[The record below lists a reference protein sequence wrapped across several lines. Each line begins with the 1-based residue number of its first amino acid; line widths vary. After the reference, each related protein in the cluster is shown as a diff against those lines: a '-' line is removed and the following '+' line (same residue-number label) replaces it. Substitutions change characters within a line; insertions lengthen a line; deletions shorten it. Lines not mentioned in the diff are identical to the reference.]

1 MGPAAEEQKIRL
13 VDRLDPN
20 LPPVAAD
27 PNQLSQV
34 LINLIKNSLEAT
46 DGTGR
51 IVLSSGHQADQVW
64 FSIKDTGKGMTPEVR
79 EKIFHPFF
87 TTKEKGTG
95 LGLAVIHKIITDH
108 NGTIELDST
117 PGGGTTF
124 TIRLPIQG

>member
-1 MGPAAEEQKIRL
+1 M
-13 VDRLDPN
+13 
-20 LPPVAAD
+20 
-27 PNQLSQV
+27 
-34 LINLIKNSLEAT
+34 EAT
-46 DGTGR
+46 DSQGR
-51 IVLSSGHQADQVW
+51 ITLSTGCQGNQVW
-64 FSIKDTGKGMTPEVR
+64 FSIQDTGKGMTPEVR

-117 PGGGTTF
+117 PGGGSNF